1 MEELTVSGGSIA
13 AQTPR
18 YVRPPLCSPFKD
30 IDKKKVKAK
39 PEHDGQRPDYI
50 GRVVSGK
57 VFFDKVSFLASQ
69 QKHDMDAGLLLLVFS
84 SVSLWRNS

>member
-18 YVRPPLCSPFKD
+18 HVRPPLCSPFKD

-39 PEHDGQRPDYI
+39 PEHTIQRPGYI
-50 GRVVSGK
+50 ARVVSGK
-57 VFFDKVSFLASQ
+57 VFLTSH
-69 QKHDMDAGLLLLVFS
+69 QKHEMDAALLLPVIS
-84 SVSLWRNS
+84 SFSLWTNS